1 MEQIY
6 LVIINATD
14 CEVVYHNFS
23 VVKNEEWDYDEDIDL
38 ALQMLVFDTDMIER
52 MAQIGKPFTIRTV

>member
-14 CEVVYHNFS
+14 CEVTFHDFS
-23 VVKNEEWDYDEDIDL
+23 VVKNEEWNYEEEIESALETL
-38 ALQMLVFDTDMIER
+38 AFPWDSIER
-52 MAQIGKPFTIRTV
+52 MAQIGKPFTIRNI